1 MPPSGTANI
10 IKRKKT
16 EDEKMIYP
24 LDVETTGHFMMFLP
38 KQYEYTGGKVGFRQ
52 IKERTKAIVL
62 PLPKN
67 LSENYSANWETESIG
82 AIGSNVAAAITEGDT
97 SFNGIRDTILNTIT
111 EGLIST
117 GAKSVES
124 NSSAAAGGI
133 GAAALGAGKFGSIIS
148 AALASGASAA
158 ATGAKLG
165 FGLAAN
171 PYLAMLFHGVNLRTH
186 NFTFD
191 FFAKSPA
198 ESIKIKK
205 ITDRFRYSMLPGYN
219 TALKGSGRALFNYPD
234 IFHIAFMQ
242 NDYLFSF
249 KPCALSNMNIN
260 YHQQGDAFYFD
271 LNGKK
276 VPAAIQIQLEF
287 RELEIIIKDDFESEN
302 VIKSESNFNNA
313 LISRD
318 GR

>member
-16 EDEKMIYP
+16 EDQKLIYP

-82 AIGSNVAAAITEGDT
+82 AIGSNVTEVGTSVDT
-97 SFNGIRDTILNTIT
+97 SFNGIRDTILNTII
-111 EGLIST
+111 EGVIST
-117 GAKSVES
+117 GAKNIES
-124 NSSAAAGGI
+124 STAGVGGGI
-133 GAAALGAGKFGSIIS
+133 GAQALGTGTLGSIVS
-148 AALASGASAA
+148 SGLAAAGAAA

-198 ESIKIKK
+198 MS
-205 ITDRFRYSMLPGYN
+205 
-219 TALKGSGRALFNYPD
+219 
-234 IFHIAFMQ
+234 
-242 NDYLFSF
+242 
-249 KPCALSNMNIN
+249 
-260 YHQQGDAFYFD
+260 
-271 LNGKK
+271 
-276 VPAAIQIQLEF
+276 
-287 RELEIIIKDDFESEN
+287 
-302 VIKSESNFNNA
+302 
-313 LISRD
+313 
-318 GR
+318 